1 MKIRKA
7 EHDITAVKKEQYPVD
22 IRPEIAFVG
31 RSNVGKSS
39 MINAICNRKGIAR
52 VGQTPGKTRVINFYT
67 VNDEIYLV
75 DLPGYGYAKASRSLQ
90 KVWNKFTDDYLKN
103 REQLCLIISLI
114 DIRHTPTESDI
125 KMVRWLQEGDIPFVI
140 CAVKSDKLN
149 RKKQFESAQNIVQT
163 LKLNPDTPLV
173 IFSAPKRQGIDEL
186 WEAIDFYIS
195 DQEID

>member
-1 MKIRKA
+1 MKIYKA

-103 REQLCLIISLI
+103 REQLCLIVSLI
-114 DIRHTPTESDI
+114 DIRHTPSESDI
-125 KMVRWLQEGDIPFVI
+125 KMVRWLQEGEIPFVI

-163 LKLNPDTPLV
+163 LKIDPDTPFV

-186 WEAIDFYIS
+186 WEAIEFYIS
-195 DQEID
+195 DQETD